1 MADIQNVVP
10 EAVTPPSGRAL
21 AAREFWAHF
30 SHHRGAVVA
39 GIVALVLIV
48 VAVAAPVVA
57 PHSPIEQYREFV
69 KIPPAWLDGGNWRF
83 VLGTDEAGRDIL
95 SRLIYGAR
103 MSFWIGCVSVV
114 LALIPGIV
122 LGLVA
127 AFFEKWADTP
137 IMRLMD
143 VLLALPSLL
152 LAVAVVAIIGPGLTN
167 TMLAIAIV
175 ALPGYVR
182 LARASALS
190 ELQKEYVTAS
200 RVAGAGT
207 VRLMF
212 SQVLPNCAAPLI
224 VQATLGFSSAIL
236 DAAALGFLGL
246 GVQPPTP
253 EWGAMLASA
262 RDYIDNAWWIVT
274 FPGLAI
280 VVSVLAINLLGDGLR
295 DALDPKLKRIG

>member
-1 MADIQNVVP
+1 MSNLQNTLP
-10 EAVTPPSGRAL
+10 TESAPAGGRAL
-21 AAREFWAHF
+21 ALREFWANF
-30 SHHRGAVVA
+30 SRNRGAVGA
-39 GIVALVLIV
+39 GIVVIVLIL
-48 VAVAAPVVA
+48 VALLAPLLA
-57 PHSPIEQYREFV
+57 PHNPAEQYRDFV
-69 KIPPAWLDGGNWRF
+69 KIPPAWLDGGNWKF
-83 VLGTDEAGRDIL
+83 ILGTDEAGRDIL
-95 SRLIYGAR
+95 SRLMYGAR
-103 MSFWIGCVSVV
+103 MSFWIGFVSVV

-127 AFFEKWADTP
+127 AFFQKWADTP
-137 IMRLMD
+137 VMRIMD

-175 ALPGYVR
+175 ALPAYVR
-182 LARASALS
+182 LTRASALG

-207 VRLMF
+207 LRLMF
-212 SQVLPNCAAPLI
+212 SQVLPNCTAPLI

-246 GVQPPTP
+246 GVQPPTA

-274 FPGLAI
+274 MPGLSI
-280 VVSVLAINLLGDGLR
+280 LISVLAINLLGDGLR
-295 DALDPKLKRIG
+295 DALDPKLKRMA